1 MDSCLPT
8 EEADVLLLLIKLPI
22 RSVLL
27 ELTRSLD
34 LADGCLIK
42 VGADVFVLPIQLLI
56 REVVAELMPLLWRV
70 VVDFT
75 TDGAD
80 GFCLLIGLPILNV
93 LLELIRLPMFVF
105 DRLAML
111 GTEGIFIVIE
121 LLIREVLLRL
131 KILLGATGCR
141 VMVIDGFLL
150 IEPSLLVNRL
160 GELPIR
166 DVRAELILLPELIMG
181 LFIIEELTPVC
192 ILLLKDLRVPKEL

>member
-8 EEADVLLLLIKLPI
+8 VEADVLLLLIKLPI

-93 LLELIRLPMFVF
+93 LLELIRLPMFVV

-111 GTEGIFIVIE
+111 GTEGLFIVIE
-121 LLIREVLLRL
+121 LLIREVLLWL
-131 KILLGATGCR
+131 KRLLGAAGCR

-150 IEPSLLVNRL
+150 IEPRLFANRL

-181 LFIIEELTPVC
+181 RFIIEELTP
-192 ILLLKDLRVPKEL
+192 IGFLLMEGLRVLKEL